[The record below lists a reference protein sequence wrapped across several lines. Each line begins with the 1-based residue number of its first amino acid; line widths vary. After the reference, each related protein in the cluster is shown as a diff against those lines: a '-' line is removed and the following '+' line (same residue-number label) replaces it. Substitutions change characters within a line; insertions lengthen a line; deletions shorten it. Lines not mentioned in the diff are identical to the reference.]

1 MGLKIVMM
9 SGSGSAVF
17 ALSTDAS
24 LIKKAAKQ
32 LEDKYLVEITKV
44 IKK

>member
-1 MGLKIVMM
+1 MM

-17 ALSTDAS
+17 ALSVDQS

-32 LEDKYLVEITKV
+32 LEDKYTVEVTRV